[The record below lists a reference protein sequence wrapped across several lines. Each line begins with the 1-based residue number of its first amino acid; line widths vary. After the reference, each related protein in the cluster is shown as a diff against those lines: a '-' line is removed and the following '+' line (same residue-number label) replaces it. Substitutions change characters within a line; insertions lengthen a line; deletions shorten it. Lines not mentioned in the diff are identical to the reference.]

1 MSTEENIAAFRRLI
15 EVGFTQGDLSVV
27 DELVSPAC
35 IEHQRGNMPGIE
47 GTKAT
52 ITTLRRWFS
61 DFELTVVKVAAD
73 GDTVWSL
80 NRARGVNT
88 GSVMGFPPT
97 GKSFETDVM
106 DVARFEGG
114 KIVEHW
120 GVPDQLGLLIQL
132 GLMPRP
138 QPVGG
143 GGRPDSPLTPVRYS

>member
-1 MSTEENIAAFRRLI
+1 MSTEDNVAAFRKLI
-15 EVGFTQGDLSVV
+15 EVGFNEGNLDLVE
-27 DELVSPAC
+27 ELVSPDAV
-35 IEHQRGNMPGIE
+35 EHQRGSKPGIE

-52 ITTLRRWFS
+52 IATLHRWFS
-61 DFELTVVKVAAD
+61 NFELTIVKVTAE
-73 GDTVWSL
+73 GDTAWSL

-97 GKSFETDVM
+97 GRSFEIDVM
-106 DVARFEGG
+106 DVARFEDG

-138 QPVGG
+138 QPVGVG
-143 GGRPDSPLTPVRYS
+143 

>member
-1 MSTEENIAAFRRLI
+1 MSTEDNIAAFRKLI
-15 EVGFTQGDLSVV
+15 EVGFSGGKLDVV
-27 DELVSPAC
+27 EELVSPDAV
-35 IEHQRGNMPGIE
+35 EHQRGSKPGIE

-52 ITTLRRWFS
+52 IATLHRWFS
-61 DFELTVVKVAAD
+61 DFELTIVKLTAE

-97 GKSFETDVM
+97 GRSFEIDVI
-106 DVARFEGG
+106 DVARFEDG

-138 QPVGG
+138 QPVAVG
-143 GGRPDSPLTPVRYS
+143 

>member
-1 MSTEENIAAFRRLI
+1 MSTEANVAAFRKLI
-15 EVGFTQGDLSVV
+15 EVGFAQGDLGVV
-27 DELVSPAC
+27 DELVSPDA
-35 IEHQRGNMPGIE
+35 IEHQRGSKPGIE

-61 DFELTVVKVAAD
+61 DFELTVVKLTAE

-97 GKSFETDVM
+97 GKSFEIDVM
-106 DVARFEGG
+106 DVVRFEDG

-120 GVPDQLGLLIQL
+120 GVPDQLGMLIHL
-132 GLMPRP
+132 GLMQRP
-138 QPVGG
+138 QPVGA
-143 GGRPDSPLTPVRYS
+143 

>member
-1 MSTEENIAAFRRLI
+1 MSTESNISAFRKLI

-27 DELVSPAC
+27 DELVSPAA
-35 IEHQRGNMPGIE
+35 IEHQRGNKPGIE

-52 ITTLRRWFS
+52 ITTLHTWFS
-61 DFELTVVKVAAD
+61 DFELTIVKLAAD

-106 DVARFEGG
+106 DVARFEDG
-114 KIVEHW
+114 KLVEHW

-132 GLMPRP
+132 GLAPRP
-138 QPVGG
+138 QPVGA
-143 GGRPDSPLTPVRYS
+143 R

>member
-1 MSTEENIAAFRRLI
+1 MSTEDNVAAFRKLI
-15 EVGFTQGDLSVV
+15 EVGLSGGNLDVV
-27 DELVSPAC
+27 EELVSPEAV
-35 IEHQRGNMPGIE
+35 EHQRGSKPGIE

-52 ITTLRRWFS
+52 IATLHRWFS
-61 DFELTVVKVAAD
+61 DFELTIVKLTAE

-97 GKSFETDVM
+97 GKSFEIDVM
-106 DVARFEGG
+106 DVARFEDGL
-114 KIVEHW
+114 IVEHW

-138 QPVGG
+138 
-143 GGRPDSPLTPVRYS
+143 